1 VNSDSREQLFI
12 EGYQRALALL
22 HECSN
27 ASGFLASTTDRDNY
41 HRIWARDGIILG
53 LAALMADDHELVTTF
68 RRTLLTLAQHQGPHG
83 EIPSNVDI
91 SAGRVSYGGT
101 TGRVD
106 ADLWFIIGCAQYWRA
121 TGDDDFLH
129 NMLPVLER
137 VRALLGAWEFNNR
150 GLLYVPQAGDWADEY
165 IHSGYVLYDQLLYLR
180 AQQELCDI
188 HCHVHGT
195 TDHILEEKTT
205 RLKHMIC
212 DNYWFD
218 VQGEEGG
225 IPDDV
230 YHEVLYLKGRVA
242 AGPHSSQRHWHWVP
256 FFSPQGYGYRFDSL
270 ANILVSLLGVAD
282 AKRQEDVDAYIQEE
296 GIVPDD
302 MALLPAFYPVI
313 QPLDRD
319 WEELQMNFSYT
330 FKNQPYEYHNAGLWP
345 MVTGF
350 YVADLAARNKL
361 ELARHYLLGIHRA
374 NALTMAGEAW
384 GFPEYVHGQKFTPG
398 GTRHQGWSAAAAI
411 IGHHAIQGKPLLS
424 QGANLRSTSVD
435 SSNVNASNVGATSVN
450 SSNG

>member
-1 VNSDSREQLFI
+1 MTKDDSEALCN
-12 EGYQRALALL
+12 EGYQRAMALL

-27 ASGFLASTTDRDNY
+27 KDGFLASITDRDNY

-53 LAALMADDHELVTTF
+53 LAALISDDHELISTL

-83 EIPSNVDI
+83 EIPSNVDV

-106 ADLWFIIGCAQYWRA
+106 ASLWFVIGCVQYWRA
-121 TGDDDFLH
+121 TEDDDFLQD
-129 NMLPVLER
+129 MLPVIER

-165 IHSGYVLYDQLLYLR
+165 LHSGYVLYDQLLYLR

-188 HCHVHGT
+188 HCHVHGSS
-195 TDHILEEKTT
+195 DHLLEEKAT

-212 DNYWFD
+212 DNYWF
-218 VQGEEGG
+218 GEESEEGG
-225 IPDDV
+225 RIPDDV
-230 YHEVLYLKGRVA
+230 YHEVLYRKGRAV
-242 AGPHSSQRHWHWVP
+242 SSPQCAHYRRHWLP
-256 FFSPQGYGYRFDSL
+256 FFSPTGYGYRFDAL
-270 ANILVSLLGVAD
+270 ANVLVSLLGVAD
-282 AKRQEDVDAYIQEE
+282 AERQENVDAFIQDV

-313 QPLDRD
+313 EPVDRD
-319 WEELQMNFSYT
+319 WVELQMNFSYT

-361 ELARHYLLGIHRA
+361 ELARYYLLGIHRA
-374 NALTMAGEAW
+374 NALVMEGEPW
-384 GFPEYVHGQKFTPG
+384 GFPEYVHGREFTPG
-398 GTRHQGWSAAAAI
+398 GTRQQGWSAAAAV
-411 IGHHAIQGKPLLS
+411 IGHHAIQGKSLLS
-424 QGANLRSTSVD
+424 HGANV
-435 SSNVNASNVGATSVN
+435 
-450 SSNG
+450 